1 MGDVEVD
8 VWTGGEIDETA
19 ALRLLQFIR
28 SGGLHLAQTNGRQ
41 KHSNHRKW
49 RNAGRWRQLSSATSG
64 YPTEK
69 PIPFIYRESLVK
81 RNCGEKSNDRNEKIF
96 LLSGCGRIG
105 MQDLDARGSYFFPT
119 QHSGSEKTSGYSSI
133 LLYYKERT
141 SLIRSAATSS
151 SICARSLRG

>member
-49 RNAGRWRQLSSATSG
+49 RNAGRWRQLSFATFG
-64 YPTEK
+64 YPAEK
-69 PIPFIYRESLVK
+69 PIPFICPESLVTLK
-81 RNCGEKSNDRNEKIF
+81 G
-96 LLSGCGRIG
+96 
-105 MQDLDARGSYFFPT
+105 
-119 QHSGSEKTSGYSSI
+119 
-133 LLYYKERT
+133 
-141 SLIRSAATSS
+141 SLIGLVEAAVVVVVAGVVSAREAGGTP
-151 SICARSLRG
+151 R